1 MADTRSDRSRRIT
14 ALTLNALAPGAGL
27 VLLRREWLGLSICL
41 LFGLLSQLALWGLFI
56 VPVSV
61 PRALSMAAAVGA
73 LSIWGWAQWLVV
85 VRARLVLGPVADE
98 AIEVLLTRASEALEQ
113 GEYQRCRHLVRLAQ
127 SIDDGHADVQHVW
140 AHLLTLTG
148 QFRDARRAWERL
160 LLLDP
165 TREARRTAIDA
176 LEKLPDT

>member
-1 MADTRSDRSRRIT
+1 MADARSYRSRKIAAA
-14 ALTLNALAPGAGL
+14 ALNVLAPGAGL

-41 LFGLLSQLALWGLFI
+41 LFGLLAQLALWGLFI
-56 VPVSV
+56 VPASV
-61 PRALSMAAAVGA
+61 PRSVSVAAGVGA
-73 LSIWGWAQWLVV
+73 ALIWGWAQWLVV
-85 VRARLVLGPVADE
+85 IRARLVLGPVADE
-98 AIEVLLTRASEALEQ
+98 AIEVLLARAREAIER
-113 GEYQRCRHLVRLAQ
+113 GEYQRCRHFVRLAQ

-140 AHLLTLTG
+140 ASLLTMTG

-165 TREARRTAIDA
+165 PREARRTAIDA